1 MTARDEQRQ
10 ATQRKVTS
18 AAERLFLERG
28 FRATTVKDI
37 AAEAGVS
44 VGSVMTVGD
53 KSALLVSMFDRSI
66 AHIHEQRSEG
76 ENRLPSSTPAAT
88 RVDRLI
94 NILRP
99 FLSVFETQMEL
110 AREYAAVL
118 VHGGH
123 SSAVFQE
130 LASRLMYEI
139 SVELADAGIRPDQL
153 PAATR
158 TIYLSYLGVLF
169 AWAGSGAPDASEA
182 IENLRSIFTFVVESK
197 ET

>member
-1 MTARDEQRQ
+1 MTKRDELRQ

-66 AHIHEQRSEG
+66 AQLHEQRPEE
-76 ENRLPSSTPAAT
+76 ENRLPSSTPVAT

-94 NILRP
+94 NIVQP
-99 FLSVFETQMEL
+99 FLSVFETQIEL

-118 VHGGH
+118 VGGGH

-130 LASRLMYEI
+130 LALRLMDEI
-139 SVELADAGIRPDQL
+139 SVELADAGIRPDQI

-158 TIYLSYLGVLF
+158 TIYLSYLGALF

-182 IENLRSIFTFVVESK
+182 TENLRSIFTFVLESK

>member
-1 MTARDEQRQ
+1 M
-10 ATQRKVTS
+10 V
-18 AAERLFLERG
+18 AAERLFVERG
-28 FRATTVKDI
+28 FRATTVKAI

-66 AHIHEQRSEG
+66 AQIHERRSG
-76 ENRLPSSTPAAT
+76 GDVRLPSGTTTSV

-94 NILRP
+94 TILKP
-99 FLSVFETQMEL
+99 FLSLFETQLEL
-110 AREYAAVL
+110 AREYSAVL
-118 VHGGH
+118 MSGGH

-130 LASRLMYEI
+130 LAERLMGEI
-139 SVELADAGIRPDQL
+139 SAELADCGIRADRI

-158 TIYLSYLGVLF
+158 TVYLSYLGALF
-169 AWAGSGAPDASEA
+169 AWAGSGAPDASA
-182 IENLRSIFTFVVESK
+182 ATENLRSIFTFVIESK